1 MNSLKNKKNFNI
13 NEIIE
18 ILPHRYPFILID
30 KIQIN
35 EPGISLTAMKNTTIN
50 EPYFQGHF
58 PGQPIMPG
66 VLSLEMMAQAGSFLM
81 LNQVDDPLTKN
92 MFFTTVEKAKFKKP
106 IIPGDQLTVNVDLI
120 KKEILALKE
129 QGATIIFSTHRME
142 SVEELCDHIALI
154 NQGKC
159 ILQGSVDEVKSAYR
173 SHTYQLQF
181 EGELKAV
188 NNFEIISQKEN
199 SAVFKA
205 LKGKESN
212 HLLQQLLPQVKVIS
226 FQEQLPSINDIFIQ
240 KVSE

>member
-1 MNSLKNKKNFNI
+1 MNSLKNKKKFNI

-35 EPGISLTAMKNTTIN
+35 KPGISLTAIKNTTIN

-106 IIPGDQLTVNVDLI
+106 IIPGDQLKVNVDLI
-120 KKEILALKE
+120 KKKLNLCKFHGRCNIDGALAVE
-129 QGATIIFSTHRME
+129 GIFTANIVDR
-142 SVEELCDHIALI
+142 V
-154 NQGKC
+154 
-159 ILQGSVDEVKSAYR
+159 GS
-173 SHTYQLQF
+173 
-181 EGELKAV
+181 
-188 NNFEIISQKEN
+188 
-199 SAVFKA
+199 
-205 LKGKESN
+205 
-212 HLLQQLLPQVKVIS
+212 
-226 FQEQLPSINDIFIQ
+226 
-240 KVSE
+240 